1 MIYTLSISNIALIDN
16 LNIRFSKGLNVL
28 TGETGAGKSI
38 IVDSMNLALGER
50 ADRELIRTGKSGAK
64 VEAAFYIGENII
76 GDLFEKYGIN
86 EADELIVSRELSTDG
101 RNSCRINGAMVN
113 LGTLKEFTD
122 RMVDLHGQHEHQ
134 YLLQSKTHIEFLD
147 NFSEKEILPI
157 KNEIGALVREHRRL
171 AAERDSIGGT
181 PEERA
186 RSADLFR
193 YEINEIKTASIKIG
207 EEDALREE
215 RVAAVNAEKIS
226 ETLAECHR
234 ALYARQD
241 SLLAEIGRIQ
251 KSLEAISDYS
261 SAYKALADGMGE
273 SYYALEDLA
282 EEAQRECERVF
293 FDANR
298 VAEIEERLDLIFAMK
313 RKYGGSEQA
322 VLAYLEEA
330 EASLEKLEDSD
341 HLLSEIQEKL
351 HVVHEKLYELYK
363 NLSQKRREAGGK
375 LEELIEAELSDLGMG
390 ASKFKIYFEDLP
402 SFEKMKYADNGIDK
416 IEFTIST
423 NAGEPLKPLSKI
435 VSGGEVSRIM
445 LAFKNVFARTDK
457 IGTLIFDEIDTGIS
471 GNMAYVVA
479 EKLSKIARDKQV
491 ICVSHLPQI
500 AAIADANYL
509 ISKREINGKTLTEVA
524 LLDEKGKIAE
534 VSRLSGGTDSEN
546 ALGHAREMI
555 KKADEVKNK
564 Q

>member
-16 LNIRFSKGLNVL
+16 LNIQFSKGLNVL

-76 GDLFEKYGIN
+76 GDLFEKYGVK
-86 EADELIVSRELSTDG
+86 EAEELIVSRELSADG
-101 RNSCRINGAMVN
+101 RNSCRINGEMVN

-134 YLLQSKTHIEFLD
+134 YLLQSRTHIEFVD
-147 NFSEKEILPI
+147 NFSENKISPI
-157 KNEIGALVREHRRL
+157 KGAIRTLMSEYRRL
-171 AAERDSIGGT
+171 TGERKSIGGT

-193 YEINEIKTASIKIG
+193 YEINEIETACIKIG

-215 RVAAVNAEKIS
+215 LAAAVNAEKIS
-226 ETLAECHR
+226 GALRECHL

-241 SLLAEIGRIQ
+241 SMLAELRRLQ
-251 KSLEAISDYS
+251 KNLEAISDYS
-261 SAYKALADGMGE
+261 SAYKTLADRIGE
-273 SYYALEDLA
+273 NYYALEDLA
-282 EEAQRECERVF
+282 EEAQKECEGVF
-293 FDANR
+293 FDENR
-298 VAEIEERLDLIFAMK
+298 VSEIEERLDLIFSMK
-313 RKYGGSEQA
+313 RKYGGDEQA
-322 VLAYLEEA
+322 ILSYLEEA
-330 EASLEKLEDSD
+330 QNSLEKLENSD
-341 HLLSEIQEKL
+341 KLLFEIQKQL
-351 HVVHEKLYELYK
+351 DIVHEKLYGLYTEL
-363 NLSQKRREAGGK
+363 SEKRREAGKK
-375 LEELIEAELSDLGMG
+375 LECMIEAELSDLGMIN
-390 ASKFKIYFEDLP
+390 AKFKIRFEDLP
-402 SFEKMKYADNGIDK
+402 SFGEMTYTENGIDK

-423 NAGEPLKPLSKI
+423 NVGEPLKPLSKI

-491 ICVSHLPQI
+491 VCVSHLPQI

-509 ISKREINGKTLTEVA
+509 ISKRETGGKMVTEVKKLCEA
-524 LLDEKGKIAE
+524 DKVLE

-546 ALGHAREMI
+546 ALAHAREMI
-555 KKADEVKNK
+555 KKADDFKNK
-564 Q
+564 

>member
-16 LNIRFSKGLNVL
+16 LNIQFSKGLNVL

-76 GDLFEKYGIN
+76 EDLFEKYGIK
-86 EADELIVSRELSTDG
+86 EAEELIVSRELSADG
-101 RNSCRINGAMVN
+101 RNSCRINGIMVN

-134 YLLQSKTHIEFLD
+134 YLLQSRTHIEFVD
-147 NFSEKEILPI
+147 NFSENEIFPI
-157 KNEIGALVREHRRL
+157 KGAIRTLISEYRRL
-171 AAERDSIGGT
+171 TGERELIGGT

-193 YEINEIKTASIKIG
+193 YEINEIETASIKIG
-207 EEDALREE
+207 EEEALREE
-215 RVAAVNAEKIS
+215 LAAAVNAEKIS
-226 ETLAECHR
+226 GALRECHL

-241 SLLAEIGRIQ
+241 SMLAELRRLQ
-251 KSLEAISDYS
+251 KNLEAISDYS
-261 SAYKALADGMGE
+261 SAYKTLADRMDE

-282 EEAQRECERVF
+282 EEAQRECEGVF
-293 FDANR
+293 FDENR
-298 VAEIEERLDLIFAMK
+298 VAEIEERLDLIFSMK
-313 RKYGGSEQA
+313 RKYGGDEQA
-322 VLAYLEEA
+322 ILSYLEEA
-330 EASLEKLEDSD
+330 ANSLAKLENSD
-341 HLLSEIQEKL
+341 KLLFEIQKQL
-351 HVVHEKLYELYK
+351 GIVHEKLYGLYTEL
-363 NLSQKRREAGGK
+363 SEKRRKAGKK
-375 LEELIEAELSDLGMG
+375 LESLIEAELSELGMQT
-390 ASKFKIYFEDLP
+390 AKFEIHFEDLP
-402 SFEKMKYADNGIDK
+402 SFEEMTYTENGIDK
-416 IEFTIST
+416 IEFIIST
-423 NAGEPLKPLSKI
+423 NVGEPLKPLSKI

-491 ICVSHLPQI
+491 VCVSHLPQI
-500 AAIADANYL
+500 AAIADTNYL
-509 ISKREINGKTLTEVA
+509 ISKRETGGKMVTEVKK
-524 LLDEKGKIAE
+524 LCEEDKVLE

-546 ALGHAREMI
+546 ALAHAREMI
-555 KKADEVKNK
+555 KKANDFKNI
-564 Q
+564 